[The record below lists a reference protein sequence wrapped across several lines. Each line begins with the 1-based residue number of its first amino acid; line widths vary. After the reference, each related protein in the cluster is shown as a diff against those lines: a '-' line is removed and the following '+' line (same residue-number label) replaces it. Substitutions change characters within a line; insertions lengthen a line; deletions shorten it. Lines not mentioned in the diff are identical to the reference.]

1 MGCRS
6 VELDC
11 WDGPDGMPVIFHG
24 HTLTT
29 KIKFVEVVKTIKV
42 TLSFS
47 LCLNLMSMCYSM
59 TCTFSTQGN
68 SFLLT
73 LLLMKCHWPA
83 GLKELLNDLL
93 NDNGN
98 LSHLCH

>member
-47 LCLNLMSMCYSM
+47 LCLNLVS
-59 TCTFSTQGN
+59 FS
-68 SFLLT
+68 FVL
-73 LLLMKCHWPA
+73 
-83 GLKELLNDLL
+83 
-93 NDNGN
+93 
-98 LSHLCH
+98 